1 MLRFQKSLC
10 GVMILVTSN
19 TVMVRFQAFLL
30 LVLVEALGASC
41 SLNRMAV
48 GAAGGLF
55 QTASAEME
63 SESDW
68 DMAAKALPANL
79 KTVAGLHSIDPTNK
93 DLLQALVKGYTAY
106 AFGINETLYLDE
118 RFADVTGGPLR
129 AETIRNYSKALAYG
143 FQFLATYDLTADA
156 LFKANAEHQ
165 LDALLGAHFS
175 ASDSAGVATLLFT
188 VQAWAN
194 LINLQKSNATLLSQL
209 SIVKQLA
216 DFGCSL
222 APDFQYGFC
231 EMFAASYEASRP
243 KALGGDPAKAQS
255 IFLAAI
261 KKYPRSLMVRE
272 AYIERYLVPLGLKDE
287 YLKEKTSVLP
297 LLKEQQEQASFI
309 PGEAS
314 SQDPL
319 QVKTAF
325 LSAVAAKR
333 LSIIQRHESSLF

>member
-1 MLRFQKSLC
+1 MLRFKKSQC
-10 GVMILVTSN
+10 GVIILVKSN
-19 TVMVRFQAFLL
+19 NVVARFQAFLL

-41 SLNRMAV
+41 SPNRLAV
-48 GAAGGLF
+48 GATGGLF
-55 QTASAEME
+55 RTASAEME

-118 RFADVTGGPLR
+118 RFSDVTDGPLR
-129 AETIRNYSKALAYG
+129 AETIRNYSKALSYG

-165 LDALLGAHFS
+165 LDALLRAHFS
-175 ASDSAGVATLLFT
+175 ASDTSGVEALLFT
-188 VQAWAN
+188 VQAWASM
-194 LINLQKSNATLLSQL
+194 INLQKSNATLLSQL
-209 SIVKQLA
+209 SIVNQLA

-222 APDFQYGFC
+222 AADFQYGFC
-231 EMFAASYEASRP
+231 EMFAASYAASRP

-287 YLKEKTSVLP
+287 YLKEKSLVLP

-309 PGEAS
+309 PGEPS
-314 SQDPL
+314 SQDL
-319 QVKTAF
+319 VQVKTAF